1 MPPAI
6 HRGPWHCAKC
16 LAHFKQRGLRDVTL
30 DSGLMAHL
38 AGVEL
43 HDGDEF
49 ARCALAARFMQLD
62 DAGRL
67 LTKGKE
73 DTWVEVPPIADRL
86 EIAHSAQATCG
97 FADGRCLLELLRSHF
112 FW

>member
-1 MPPAI
+1 M
-6 HRGPWHCAKC
+6 
-16 LAHFKQRGLRDVTL
+16 TL

-43 HDGDEF
+43 RDGDEF
-49 ARCALAARFMQLD
+49 APCTLAARFMQLD

-67 LTKGKE
+67 WTRGKE

-86 EIAHSAQATCG
+86 EIACSAHATCS
-97 FADGRCLLELLRSHF
+97 FADGRHLLELLRSRF

>member
-1 MPPAI
+1 M
-6 HRGPWHCAKC
+6 
-16 LAHFKQRGLRDVTL
+16 TL
-30 DSGLMAHL
+30 DAGLMAHL

-49 ARCALAARFMQLD
+49 ARCTLAARFMQLD

-67 LTKGKE
+67 WTKGKE

-86 EIAHSAQATCG
+86 EIARSVHATCG
-97 FADGRCLLELLRSHF
+97 FVDGRCLLELLRSCF